1 MKGSSLQRQEAG
13 SRGFTVFL
21 LFFFIVSLK
30 THTHT
35 HRKRKKS
42 EWNDTIRVELRPC
55 HWVVCFFF
63 SFLIRFFGFVL
74 LLLFLERQAGT
85 PVSDMSPPPPTL
97 SGSPPIGAGA
107 WDIKP
112 LPIGGVGVDP
122 TSAASLQMAPGAYL
136 PQYSWYQ
143 QAAASMNQGL
153 LT

>member
-35 HRKRKKS
+35 HTEKERKVNGTTRS
-42 EWNDTIRVELRPC
+42 ESNCDLATGSFVFFFISDSFF
-55 HWVVCFFF
+55 CFF
-63 SFLIRFFGFVL
+63 L